1 MDSHLPHPG
10 PLDVR
15 RTALFLDLDGTLAG
29 IEDHPG
35 KVRPEPRRN
44 QLLTRVSR
52 ALGGRLAII
61 SGRALHDVDRILG
74 GGVHA
79 VAAVHGLDRRSA
91 SGGRATAEPPAAIGA
106 ARQAAAAALAE
117 HPGLLVEDKGLAF
130 AIHYRSAPG
139 LESEVSDVATR
150 IAGAFGLELQ
160 PGSMVIELRAPGHD
174 KGDAVE
180 AFMTEPPFAGSIPV
194 FVGDDLTDENG
205 FEAARRLGG
214 FGILVGGAGRRTA
227 AAYQLES
234 VEAVLDWLGA
244 AAPEE
249 AAA

>member
-1 MDSHLPHPG
+1 MSRHLPPPG

-29 IEDHPG
+29 IEDHPE
-35 KVRPEPRRN
+35 KVRPEARRN
-44 QLLTRVSR
+44 RLLARASR

-61 SGRALHDVDRILG
+61 SGRALDDVDRILG

-79 VAAVHGLDRRSA
+79 VAAVHGLDRRSL
-91 SGGRATAEPPAAIGA
+91 SGDRVTAEPPAAIGE
-106 ARQAAAAALAE
+106 ARDAAASALAE
-117 HPGLLVEDKGLAF
+117 HTGLLIEDKGLAF
-130 AIHYRSAPG
+130 AIHYRAAPE
-139 LESEVSDVATR
+139 LQSDVSDVATR

-160 PGSMVIELRAPGHD
+160 PGSMVVELRAPGHD

-180 AFMTEPPFAGSIPV
+180 AFMAEAPFVGAVPV
-194 FVGDDLTDENG
+194 FVGDDLTDEDG
-205 FEAARRLGG
+205 FEAARKLGG
-214 FGILVGGAGRRTA
+214 FGVLVGAHRRTA
-227 AAYQLES
+227 ASIQLEN
-234 VEAVLDWLGA
+234 VEAVLDWLAA